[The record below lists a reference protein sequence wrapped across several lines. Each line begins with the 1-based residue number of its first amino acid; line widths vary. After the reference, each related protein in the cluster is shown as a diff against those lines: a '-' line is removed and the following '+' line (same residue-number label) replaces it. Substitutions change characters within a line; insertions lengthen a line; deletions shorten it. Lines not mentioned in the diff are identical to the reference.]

1 MYRFHTKENIY
12 VTEIALKVQD
22 ITRAIGFYTNI
33 LGFKILEEKEE
44 EVILTVDGSTPIIR
58 LISSKDIIPKI
69 PRRTGLYH
77 FAILLPDNIQLGLFL
92 KHIRD
97 KAYPIIG
104 GSNHG
109 VSEAIYLE
117 DPDDNGIEIYAD
129 LPSDLWRRN
138 NDKIEMVTL
147 PLDYN
152 TLIEKTGD
160 AQWKGMPS
168 NAIIGHIHLHVA
180 DLEESKKF
188 YIDGMGLDLVMEMPN
203 SAVFLSSAGYHHH
216 IAFNIWNGK
225 GAEALPDNSVG
236 MKYYTVKLPN
246 EETRHDIVN
255 NLENLGYNV
264 FMESDNIFVKDPS
277 NNLIKLL
284 V

>member
-1 MYRFHTKENIY
+1 MI
-12 VTEIALKVQD
+12 
-22 ITRAIGFYTNI
+22 
-33 LGFKILEEKEE
+33 
-44 EVILTVDGSTPIIR
+44 S
-58 LISSKDIIPKI
+58 LISSGDFIPK
-69 PRRTGLYH
+69 PSRRTGLYH
-77 FAILLPDNIQLGLFL
+77 LAILLPDSIQLGLLL

-97 KAYPIIG
+97 RAYSITG

-117 DPDDNGIEIYAD
+117 DLDDNGIEIYAD
-129 LPSDLWRRN
+129 LPSNLWGKDK
-138 NDKIEMVTL
+138 DKIDMVTL

-160 AQWKGMPS
+160 LQWKGMPS

-180 DLEESKKF
+180 DLEESKEF
-188 YIDGMGLDLVMEMPN
+188 YVDGMGLDLVMEMPN

-225 GAEALPDNSVG
+225 DAQPLPDNSVG
-236 MKYYTVKLPN
+236 MKYYVISFPN
-246 EETRHDIVN
+246 KETRDNIIN
-255 NLENLGYNV
+255 NLESLGYGV
-264 FMESDNIFVKDPS
+264 FTENDNMFIKDPS
-277 NNLIKLL
+277 DNVIKLM